1 MAIDL
6 EKIKEIHANL
16 SGKGTGGMSD
26 TFLKIEEGT
35 NAVRVLP
42 PKTEDE
48 DFYAMTK
55 LHRMPMADGT
65 VKNIH
70 CRQVHGEQCPIC
82 NLYYSLWKEPTKD
95 ETLARQIKGRDR
107 YYMNVVDRE
116 SGEVKI
122 LSIGIILFK
131 KIIAAMVDPDYGDIT
146 DAETGHDFKII
157 KIMEGQWPKYDQSAP
172 RPKSTPAGSA
182 KEVSGWMD
190 SLHDIQSLVKLE
202 DYEELKQLADS
213 TNPFAAVERSAD
225 DIRRSETEVGDEDY
239 MEKLQS

>member
-16 SGKGTGGMSD
+16 SGKGGGGMSE

-35 NAVRVLP
+35 NVVRLLP
-42 PKTEDE
+42 PKEEDQ

-55 LHRMPMADGT
+55 LHRIPMQDGM

-107 YYMNVVDRE
+107 YYMNVLDRE
-116 SGEVKI
+116 SGAVKI

-146 DAETGHDFKII
+146 DPEGGHDFKIV

-172 RPKSTPAGSA
+172 RPKSTPAGSG
-182 KEVSGWMD
+182 KEVAEWME

-202 DYEELKQLADS
+202 DYEELKQIAES
-213 TNPFAAVERSAD
+213 INPFAAVERSVD
-225 DIRRSETEVGDEDY
+225 EVHRSETEVGDEDY